1 MDEMKRMFEWF
12 RNATAFIYAW
22 LTLLLVIQANVSHEA
37 SLSAAM
43 LWDLFVF
50 SALTAAG
57 FSVIFTKAIIK
68 KMSFIGRLNCMMIYF
83 VGLEIGFF
91 CKIGLFTTYGGLIEW
106 LVFFGI
112 IAILY
117 ALCLVIFGIYSRRK
131 EREYTGLLDQ
141 YKIKRGK
148 CRDE

>member
-1 MDEMKRMFEWF
+1 MNEMKRMFEWF
-12 RNATAFIYAW
+12 RNATVFIYAW
-22 LTLLLVIQANVSHEA
+22 LTLLLVIWAKTSHAEK
-37 SLSAAM
+37 LSTTL

-57 FSVIFTKAIIK
+57 FSAIFTKALIK

-83 VGLEIGFF
+83 VALEIGFF
-91 CKIGLFTTYGGLIEW
+91 YKIGLFTTYGSMIEW
-106 LVFFGI
+106 FAFFGI

-141 YKIKRGK
+141 YKIKREK
-148 CRDE
+148 CKDE